1 MKFYFLKP
9 FVLTLF
15 LSTSFNALAQDVMIA
30 TLQHGETMSAFY
42 GPDALSAALESA
54 QQGDVISLS
63 PGTFNAATITK
74 GVTIQGAGYK
84 WDPENNRYRT
94 SIKNDLYINL
104 QQGQSGLTLEGL
116 WIENSIRYENE
127 VNQLAIRKS
136 KVYGIYY
143 QEGASINNFAIDQCK
158 IYETSLSNVQ
168 NCYIKNSVLY
178 SLNATVSTS
187 TIMADHCDILYSS
200 GVGTFKNCIFY
211 SIYTTECLVEK
222 CVYYSGDYKFETGN
236 RRLSYE
242 EWQTFFKKGEDDWS
256 SYNFDTATFELSNPS
271 VFMGNDGTQ
280 VGIYGGETPFSD
292 VPTNPQITKKEIA
305 KQATAEG
312 KLSVKITVEAQK

>member
-1 MKFYFLKP
+1 MKINFLKS
-9 FVLTLF
+9 FVLILF
-15 LSTSFNALAQDVMIA
+15 LSTSFSALAQDVMIA

-42 GPDALSAALESA
+42 GPDALGAALESA

-84 WDPENNRYRT
+84 WDPENNRYWT
-94 SIKNDLYINL
+94 LIKNDLYINL
-104 QQGQSGLTLEGL
+104 QPGQSGLTLEGL
-116 WIENSIRYENE
+116 LIENPIRYENE

-136 KVYGIYY
+136 KVYGFYY
-143 QEGASINNFAIDQCK
+143 QESASINNFIIDQCR
-158 IYETSLSNVQ
+158 IYDISLSDVQ
-168 NCYIKNSVLY
+168 NCYIKNSAIY
-178 SLNATVSTS
+178 NLNSTVSTS
-187 TIMADHCDILYSS
+187 TLMADHCDILVSS
-200 GVGTFKNCIFY
+200 GVGTFKNCIFNC
-211 SIYTTECLVEK
+211 IYTTESIVEK
-222 CVYYSGDYKFETGN
+222 CVYYSGDSKFEMGN

-271 VFMGNDGTQ
+271 EFLGNDGTQ
-280 VGIYGGETPFSD
+280 VGIYGGETPFTD